1 MNCREFVKS
10 SDSFY
15 FIPSYSVFKL
25 FELISELKIRP
36 CGNEGSNFCD
46 FSSDPKKKVPAN
58 KILQQAFFSEKN
70 TPK

>member
-1 MNCREFVKS
+1 MNCREFVKR

-25 FELISELKIRP
+25 FELISESKIRP

-46 FSSDPKKKVPAN
+46 FSSDPKKKFPQIKN
-58 KILQQAFFSEKN
+58 YRKHFFLKKN
-70 TPK
+70 TTK

>member
-15 FIPSYSVFKL
+15 FIPSYSVFEL
-25 FELISELKIRP
+25 FELISESKIRP

-58 KILQQAFFSEKN
+58 KKLPQAFFSEKN